1 MTELKSRAINYEK
14 MFIEYQNTNIS
25 TNKLQLDNLK
35 LIQGM
40 MKDFYEEEINNSKL
54 INNQLYKMRLPPNE
68 RHHVQNQMA
77 LQILEYNI

>member
-54 INNQLYKMRLPPNE
+54 INNQLSILLDDMLINE
-68 RHHVQNQMA
+68 KTFKEAKNKK
-77 LQILEYNI
+77 LLFK